1 MLFKYYLIF
10 NYGRGK
16 KNDQL
21 AQYFADNLEKHKWI
35 DNILDELWKRVEA
48 RFDIGSWPYSYEMLK
63 NWTYRIKAYNTE
75 LQIPINSQK
84 SVIDAIKLT
93 DRILEEFKWKWNFYQ
108 YESILTRWGF
118 ISDNPNDA
126 DILLQVDDRMTNI
139 ADSIVVWP
147 QEFKKVF
154 WVLWNR
160 NNRLVQNYASFLNE
174 IIQSTWWNIERLKM
188 ESNWKIIVQSVQ
200 PSPSNPK
207 TIQTRVASIK

>member
-1 MLFKYYLIF
+1 
-10 NYGRGK
+10 
-16 KNDQL
+16 
-21 AQYFADNLEKHKWI
+21 
-35 DNILDELWKRVEA
+35 
-48 RFDIGSWPYSYEMLK
+48 MLK